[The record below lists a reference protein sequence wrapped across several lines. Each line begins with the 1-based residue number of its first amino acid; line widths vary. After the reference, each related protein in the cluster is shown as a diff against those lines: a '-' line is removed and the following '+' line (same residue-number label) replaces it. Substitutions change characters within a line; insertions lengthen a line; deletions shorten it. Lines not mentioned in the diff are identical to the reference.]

1 MDASNICKYIDND
14 LIHLIHN
21 IVLLIKIAVPVVLV
35 ILGMIDFAKGVI
47 ASKEDEIKKGQ
58 QTFFKRV
65 IAAIIVFFVVT
76 IVQLLMSFIS
86 SDDSSIWTCAN
97 QILNGVPNAEV
108 ENNNGNVDKGN
119 AGSKASN
126 KNSGGVS
133 ADENVSCSS
142 ELYYKEFNGCL
153 KLVPNLANPHEV
165 CASYFQEV
173 CTSQIN
179 SPIWET
185 DNSYSSDKI
194 KNVACTLS
202 DGSNSELLRKQV
214 YSCAKYNEGAG
225 VSLDDAVN
233 MCLNNMPAMSNY
245 CKKK

>member
-108 ENNNGNVDKGN
+108 ENNNGNVENKGAEQKETQTKEEVDGN
-119 AGSKASN
+119 ADYGKVAPDNKCIIDNEYMTKEYQYCLTKAG
-126 KNSGGVS
+126 KDLCNSIFQS
-133 ADENVSCSS
+133 YCINDLSYMWTENGN
-142 ELYYKEFNGCL
+142 Y
-153 KLVPNLANPHEV
+153 
-165 CASYFQEV
+165 
-173 CTSQIN
+173 
-179 SPIWET
+179 
-185 DNSYSSDKI
+185 
-194 KNVACTLS
+194 LS
-202 DGSNSELLRKQV
+202 DTTSEAKLYQCKGQNV
-214 YSCAKYNEGAG
+214 FYYSFYDVAFYYCATSGPGLNRC
-225 VSLDDAVN
+225 VSLFNDFCHKN
-233 MCLNNMPAMSNY
+233 
-245 CKKK
+245 